1 MGGGGRPN
9 QIFLPSQPR
18 PATMFLTSSNDDNRQ
33 RHRHNNNKYHA
44 TRGGFNPGGQ
54 PNSNNETNKRASAK
68 SIEKSLRLLACGRRS
83 SNGDYLALVD
93 PVVDP
98 GGKPLVSLG
107 VGIKI
112 LSARPPGEKGGRLL
126 IALIAQEE

>member
-1 MGGGGRPN
+1 
-9 QIFLPSQPR
+9 
-18 PATMFLTSSNDDNRQ
+18 MFLTSSNDDNRQ

-68 SIEKSLRLLACGRRS
+68 SIEKSLHKVATLASRPGT
-83 SNGDYLALVD
+83 
-93 PVVDP
+93 